1 MAFEYFKTN
10 NLLFILILA
19 LIISNM
25 NSQLEPKCSLNSI
38 DYSIVANLSEYLENE
53 KNIDGRE
60 IYKDPVIDQLKT
72 KKIGTMKELEF
83 DRSKFDNIEE
93 YDSLDDLIKDLQS
106 RKLDAIVLNEGYS
119 NKTQFLTDD
128 LSRIEQPIDIIPYAF
143 GFQKKNTTILA
154 SFNEFL
160 KEFPVDKDKE
170 MKRWKGINYA
180 LKSIED
186 VKKSL
191 TGENGTINVLF
202 RAKSEP
208 YAYKDKNGDITGLEV
223 LMIYD
228 FAKAYGYKINLKEA
242 NTYEELKDSLK
253 NKSADVVGGLFPIKD
268 EYKNDISY
276 SDITLHSVNHIV
288 VRYENLDGSLTW
300 SEPYETESDLDGE
313 KLGVLKGSNF
323 EELTKDNFPKSTLI
337 EKENTFDLLEN
348 LMMDEFE
355 GFLLDELSA
364 ESFKSEYP
372 DRITYFTENFYDND
386 YGFAFQKNNKGN
398 TLKTEFNDYLKSI
411 DFKELYNKWNVE
423 KTSNLTIDKKLN
435 DTAELINAAFI
446 LDFKPLCFQEN
457 GEMTGAEIELLYKFA
472 KEKNYNIKLTPI
484 DTVEERITYIEN
496 GKADITGG
504 VFTINDERKKRVDFS
519 DSFFTSGTVMVVRK
533 HSKKDEIEVTI
544 LDDKHN
550 PKKNNAADI
559 LVKFPKR
566 ETNSSCV
573 FPEKYNETI
582 TINCTISDLKDID
595 PYSEGFEY
603 VNSSDKIDITYLKLD
618 AGNFINANKKLPG
631 HKIITESD
639 KSKKVCNG
647 TRPSPS
653 PSPSPYDNRTIHYH
667 DKKKS
672 GLSTGGIIG
681 ITIPCGLL
689 LLGAAGFALMRG
701 GTPAALPQYN
711 ASELQTVTRQNLPL
725 NAYEI
730 QQPVQVV
737 QTVQAVQPV
746 QVVQNVNAVP

>member
-53 KNIDGRE
+53 KNIDGRD
-60 IYKDPVIDQLKT
+60 IYKEPVVDQLKT
-72 KKIGTMKELEF
+72 KKIGIMKELEF

-128 LSRIEQPIDIIPYAF
+128 LSRIGRPVDIIPYAF
-143 GFQKKNTTILA
+143 GFQKDNKTLVD

-160 KEFPVDKDKE
+160 KTAPIDRDKE
-170 MKRWKGINYA
+170 MKRWKGINYG

-228 FAKAYGYKINLKEA
+228 FAKDYGYKINLKEA
-242 NTYEELKDSLK
+242 NTYEELRDSLK

-276 SDITLHSVNHIV
+276 SDIVLYSINHLV
-288 VRYENLDGSLTW
+288 VRYENLNDSLTW
-300 SEPYETESDLDGE
+300 YEPYETESDLDGE
-313 KLGVLKGSNF
+313 KLGVLKGSNL
-323 EELTKDNFPKSTLI
+323 EELTKDNFPESELI
-337 EKENTFDLLEN
+337 EKDITFDLFEG

-355 GFLLDELSA
+355 GFLMDKPNA
-364 ESFKSEYP
+364 EYFKSEYP
-372 DRITYFTENFYDND
+372 DRITYFTENYYDTK
-386 YGFAFQKNNKGN
+386 YGFAFQKNDKGN
-398 TLKTEFNDYLKSI
+398 KLKTEFNDYLKSI
-411 DFKELYNKWNVE
+411 DFKELYNKWNTR
-423 KTSNLTIDKKLN
+423 KTSNLTIDKELDEN
-435 DTAELINAAFI
+435 GELINAAF
-446 LDFKPLCFQEN
+446 LSDVKPLCFQEN
-457 GEMTGAEIELLYKFA
+457 GEMKGAEIELLYKFA

-533 HSKKDEIEVTI
+533 DSKKDGIEVTI

-689 LLGAAGFALMRG
+689 LLGAAGFALMG
-701 GTPAALPQYN
+701 SKPAALPQYN
-711 ASELQTVTRQNLPL
+711 PSELQTVTRQNLPL